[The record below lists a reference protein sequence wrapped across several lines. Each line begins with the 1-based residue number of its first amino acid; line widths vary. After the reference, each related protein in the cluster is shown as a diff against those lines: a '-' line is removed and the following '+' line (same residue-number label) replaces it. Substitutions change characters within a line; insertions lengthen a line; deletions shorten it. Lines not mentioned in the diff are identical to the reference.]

1 MTHDYLTIDVE
12 TTTYAKGNP
21 YSQQNK
27 LCLVGIRDPTGK
39 NYLFDV
45 EYSDHNYV
53 QVLAEIQELLNQTT
67 LLILFNAKFDLAW
80 LRRYGLDYSHCRVH
94 DCQLTHFILSSQQ
107 DSYPSLNGVSEALGL
122 GQKLDE
128 VKEQYWKNGI
138 DTPLIPLDVLTDYLI
153 QDLALTEA
161 VYLKQKEVLSSVPY
175 ATQQLINLSNQDLL
189 VLLEM
194 EWNGL
199 KLNFEG
205 MTQASEQI
213 QEQINLLRRD
223 LDGFFSDVPTFAL
236 NYASGDCLS
245 ALLYGGTLSEE
256 TRQVIGQY
264 KTGAKVGQDRYKVD
278 HVQHVLPRRFEP
290 PRGSELKKEGFYAT
304 NEETLRSIKGGKES
318 KVILEKLLEMSKL
331 EKLIST
337 YYGGL
342 RKLAIEK
349 DWEPEYIHGQF
360 NQCVARTGRLSS
372 SAPNLQ
378 NLPPEMDA
386 MTMSRY
392 E

>member
-1 MTHDYLTIDVE
+1 MEYLSLDCE

-27 LCLVGIRDPTGK
+27 LCLVGLRDPTGK
-39 NYLFDV
+39 NYIFDV

-53 QVLAEIQELLNQTT
+53 KVLAEIQELLNQTT
-67 LLILFNAKFDLAW
+67 LLILFNAKFDLSW

-107 DSYPSLNGVSEALGL
+107 DSYPSLNGVSESLGL
-122 GQKLDE
+122 GQKLDTI
-128 VKEQYWKNGI
+128 KEDYWNNGI

-161 VYLKQKEVLSSVPY
+161 VYLKQKEALSNVPY
-175 ATQQLINLSNQDLL
+175 VTQRLVSLSNQDLL

-205 MTQASEQI
+205 MTQASEQT
-213 QEQINLLRRD
+213 QLQINSIRKELDEFFRD
-223 LDGFFSDVPTFAL
+223 APAFSR
-236 NYASGDCLS
+236 NYNSGDCLS
-245 ALLYGGTLSEE
+245 ALLYGGILVEE
-256 TRQVIGQY
+256 VRTVVGQY
-264 KTGAKVGQDRYKVD
+264 KTGAKIGQDRYRVD
-278 HVQHVLPRRFEP
+278 HVQHVLLRRFDP
-290 PRGSELKKEGFYAT
+290 PRGSELKKEGFWAT
-304 NEETLRSIKGGKES
+304 NEETLRSIKASKES

-331 EKLIST
+331 EKLNST
-337 YYGGL
+337 YYDGL
-342 RKLAIEK
+342 KKLAVEK
-349 DWEPEYIHGQF
+349 DWEPEMIHGQF

-378 NLPPEMDA
+378 NLPPEMDVL
-386 MTMSRY
+386 TITRF
-392 E
+392 